1 MGADV
6 LIRPSAI
13 GRLHGTGRSEIDP
26 YRVHPKLA
34 PHL

>member
-6 LIRPSAI
+6 LIRPSII
-13 GRLHGTGRSEIDP
+13 GRLYGTGRPEIDP